1 MKPWLLLLALCVT
14 VHAEEF
20 SAYYTKVDS
29 GEDFEKFSR
38 TSDEADI
45 VVQGVAG
52 NSGRLVFSR
61 ATSYL
66 PVWETG
72 KTRHPFQEL
81 TPRSGDGPAT
91 RPDKVN
97 TYSVARIIESTPE
110 RVVIHWRY
118 LPKFTPGNPNPT
130 KTNLPYYPRT
140 PEPGTELALVA
151 SDKFVDEYFTVT
163 PDGHLERSF
172 RSATPKREDWTDPQN
187 LATFTLQLNS
197 DGIQP
202 LGEKPPVRSAPRPPV
217 AGSPV
222 VDRTVVFPLIHCAI
236 ARAFLRLP
244 CQAEFAQRGS
254 WRRLRISDSPIGA
267 IIPDSSG

>member
-1 MKPWLLLLALCVT
+1 MKPILLLIILSLGAPA
-14 VHAEEF
+14 AEF
-20 SAYYTKVDS
+20 GAFYTKVDS
-29 GEDFEKFSR
+29 GEDFEKFTR
-38 TSDEADI
+38 TGDEADI
-45 VVQGVAG
+45 VVQGVARD
-52 NSGRLVFSR
+52 SGRLVFSR

-97 TYSVARIIESTPE
+97 TYSVARIIESTPQ

-140 PEPGTELALVA
+140 PEPGTEIDLVA

-163 PDGHLERSF
+163 PDGRVERTF
-172 RSATPKREDWTDPQN
+172 RAATPKREDWTDPQN
-187 LATFTLQLNS
+187 LATSTLQLNS
-197 DGIQP
+197 NGIQP

-217 AGSPV
+217 A
-222 VDRTVVFPLIHCAI
+222 
-236 ARAFLRLP
+236 
-244 CQAEFAQRGS
+244 Q
-254 WRRLRISDSPIGA
+254 
-267 IIPDSSG
+267 